1 MSRTIRILFVD
12 DEKMILNTM
21 RRLFINSGY
30 DILTAE
36 SGEAGLEMIKNY
48 PPVNIVVSDYRMP
61 GMNGVEFLKT
71 VNARWP
77 DTVRI
82 VLSGYADTA
91 NVVAAINDGQ
101 IFKVITK
108 PWNDDDLKNIITA
121 AAEKYHTQKYK
132 IERRSAWKLIESLPL
147 IMLRFDIEGKIVWM
161 NPKAAEV
168 FGEKMLQKNMVEV
181 LPEIKGVVS
190 SAKDTGEASDLVL
203 IGGRCYKADAAM
215 LKKNGNN
222 EGCILVLDQ
231 KVKMSEKILIIDD
244 DIGVLKSIK
253 RVLCDL
259 GFEVILS
266 SNPKE
271 VLSIINDQDIAVV
284 IADYL
289 MPEMSGIELLT
300 KLKTMAPDIKRIMI
314 TAYGDLNVAM
324 SAINECD
331 VFRFIPKPL
340 NDKQLIESVTDA
352 INEYRIVK
360 SMRHS
365 DESML
370 LSLAQ
375 TVELKDPYTRGHCDR
390 VADVAL
396 SIAEHLGLSP
406 ETKKSIM
413 HGSWLHDCGKIGVPE
428 AILNKDG
435 PLSPEEMD
443 VIKKH
448 PVWGAHVAEL
458 AMCSDTVINI
468 INYHHERF
476 DGLGYP
482 EGKRGKDIPLEA
494 RIVATADIFDA
505 LASDRPYRKAFPVD
519 KTLAILEGMRN
530 KELDPELLDIF
541 LSTIKEK
548 G

>member
-1 MSRTIRILFVD
+1 MSRKIRILFVD
-12 DEKMILNTM
+12 DEQPMLNTM
-21 RRLFINSGY
+21 RRLFMNSGY

-36 SGEAGLEMIKNY
+36 SGEAGVEVIKNN
-48 PPVNIVVSDYRMP
+48 PPVHIVVSDYRMP

-91 NVVAAINDGQ
+91 NVIAAINDGQ

-108 PWNDDDLKNIITA
+108 PWNDDDLKSVITD
-121 AAEKYHTQKYK
+121 AAEKYHTQKHK
-132 IERRSAWKLIESLPL
+132 IERRSAWKLMESLPL
-147 IMLRFDIEGKIVWM
+147 VMLRFDTEGKIVWM

-168 FGEKMLQKNMVEV
+168 FGEKMLQKNMAVV
-181 LPEIKGVVS
+181 LPEIKEVVS
-190 SAKDTGEASDLVL
+190 NAKDTGEASDLVL

-215 LKKNGNN
+215 LVKNGNN

-244 DIGVLKSIK
+244 EIGVLQAIK
-253 RVLCDL
+253 RIFCDL
-259 GFEVILS
+259 GFEVIVS
-266 SNPKE
+266 SNPIE
-271 VLSIINDQDIAVV
+271 AFSIINKQDIAVV
-284 IADYL
+284 IADYK
-289 MPEMSGIELLT
+289 MPEMSGIELLS
-300 KLKTMAPDIKRIMI
+300 KLKTMAPDIKRILI
-314 TAYGDLNVAM
+314 TGYGDLQT
-324 SAINECD
+324 AIKATNECE
-331 VFRFIPKPL
+331 VFRFITKPW

-406 ETKKSIM
+406 EEKKSIM

-428 AILNKDG
+428 SILNKEG

-443 VIKKH
+443 IIKKH
-448 PVWGAHVAEL
+448 PIWGAHVAEL

-468 INYHHERF
+468 INYHHERY

-505 LASDRPYRKAFPVD
+505 LASDRPYRKAFTVD
-519 KTLAILEGMRN
+519 KTLTILEGMRN

-541 LSTIKEK
+541 LSTINHK